1 MVERYSDCEY
11 GSLTMRVTV
20 YDEHA
25 QELNRARHLGT
36 GYGEIDGA
44 CDAGREAL
52 ETATKSGDQDRDAEL
67 RQPDH
72 QRRRDIESN
81 EKNG

>member
-1 MVERYSDCEY
+1 
-11 GSLTMRVTV
+11 MRVTV

-25 QELNRARHLGT
+25 QELNRAASPVRAMGKSMVP
-36 GYGEIDGA
+36 
-44 CDAGREAL
+44 
-52 ETATKSGDQDRDAEL
+52 ATQARGPWRRRTNQAIKDRDAEL